1 MQLRLK
7 SEFGRLKKVIIHR
20 PGPEI
25 ERLTPQNTSEL
36 LFEDVPY
43 LESMQREHDEFT
55 QLIKNTTHATV
66 FRLKALL
73 QDILIDPEIKLQ
85 MLKKALGRI

>member
-1 MQLRLK
+1 MQLTLN

-73 QDILIDPEIKLQ
+73 QDILINSNLLD
-85 MLKKALGRI
+85 